1 MFGRSLSALS
11 VLVALAAAVA
21 VTVAVALTAQALF
34 TTHDALGEVDQSLT
48 SVSQHADP
56 LTYQIHTVNSSLV
69 QIQQSL
75 GPLHGQAT
83 DLNNLLAGVDQ
94 TLVQADGTVQNINN
108 KAGAIEPSLSDADA
122 KLGLGP
128 TGEANEVGPS
138 RGTAKV
144 ILLQN
149 QVSQLLSVLVPVQS
163 DLSNSS
169 TLLAQTNTHLHSV
182 CTTGVV
188 GVLPGGS
195 C

>member
-34 TTHDALGEVDQSLT
+34 TTHDALGTVDQELT

-56 LTYQIHTVNSSLV
+56 LTYQIHTVNHSLVAIQSSLA
-69 QIQQSL
+69 
-75 GPLHGQAT
+75 PLHDQAT
-83 DLNNLLAGVDQ
+83 NLNNLLAGVDQ
-94 TLVQADGTVQNINN
+94 TLVTADGTVQDINS
-108 KAGAIEPSLSDADA
+108 KATPIEASLSDADS

-128 TGEANEVGPS
+128 SGEANLVGPNQA
-138 RGTAKV
+138 TAKV
-144 ILLQN
+144 VLLQG
-149 QVSQLLSVLVPVQS
+149 QVNTLVSILNPVQS

-188 GVLPGGS
+188 GLLPGGS

>member
-34 TTHDALGEVDQSLT
+34 TTHDALGTVDQELT
-48 SVSQHADP
+48 SVSHHADP
-56 LTYQIHTVNSSLV
+56 LTYQIHTVNHSLVAIQSSLA
-69 QIQQSL
+69 
-75 GPLHGQAT
+75 PLHDQAT
-83 DLNNLLAGVDQ
+83 NLNNLLAGVDQ
-94 TLVQADGTVQNINN
+94 TLVAADGTVQDINN
-108 KAGAIEPSLSDADA
+108 KATPIEASLSDADA

-144 ILLQN
+144 ILLQGQVN
-149 QVSQLLSVLVPVQS
+149 QLVSILNPVQS
-163 DLSNSS
+163 DLGSSS
-169 TLLAQTNTHLHSV
+169 TLLAQTNTHLHSI

-188 GVLPGGS
+188 GLLPGGS

>member
-34 TTHDALGEVDQSLT
+34 TTHDALGVIDQELT

-56 LTYQIHTVNSSLV
+56 LTYQIHTVNNSLN
-69 QIQQSL
+69 QIQSSL
-75 GPLHGQAT
+75 GPLNGQAT

-94 TLVQADGTVQNINN
+94 TLVAADGSVQSINS
-108 KAGAIEPSLSDADA
+108 KVSPIEASLSDADA
-122 KLGLGP
+122 RLGLGP
-128 TGEANEVGPS
+128 TGEANEVGPG
-138 RGTAKV
+138 RATAKV
-144 ILLQN
+144 VLLQG
-149 QVSQLLSVLVPVQS
+149 QVGQLISVLVPVQS

-169 TLLAQTNTHLHSV
+169 GLLSTTNTHLHSV

-188 GVLPGGS
+188 GLLPGGN

>member
-34 TTHDALGEVDQSLT
+34 TTHDALGTVDQELT
-48 SVSQHADP
+48 SVSQHTDP
-56 LTYQIHTVNSSLV
+56 LTYQIHTVNNSLV
-69 QIQQSL
+69 QIQSSL
-75 GPLHGQAT
+75 GPLNGQAT
-83 DLNNLLAGVDQ
+83 NLNNLLAGVDQ
-94 TLVQADGTVQNINN
+94 TLVQADGSVQSINT

-128 TGEANEVGPS
+128 TGEANEVGPG
-138 RGTAKV
+138 RATAKV
-144 ILLQN
+144 NLLGT
-149 QVSQLLSVLVPVQS
+149 QVSQLLAILVPVQS
-163 DLSNSS
+163 DLSNTSG
-169 TLLAQTNTHLHSV
+169 LLATTNTHLHSI
-182 CTTGVV
+182 CTTGIV